1 MRLKAMD
8 YNFSEASKG
17 YLDVV
22 NCKTDMIFGLN
33 SRLSGKIDTEV
44 TSPYIQEYMSW
55 FIPVA
60 PEIPRWKYI
69 LHIFDKYV
77 VIAFLVTVLA
87 IGLLWSFKNYTTYRK
102 SSIKLFIGI
111 VLSPFK
117 LFLGQSRRFHTKSLS
132 HKILVSCIIYL
143 STMMNFFFGTR
154 LAYLLNGKSYEIKI
168 ESVEQL
174 AENNFY
180 VAYYLN
186 RNQFIVSQIP
196 AFRDYPEKFYVNCT
210 WRVISC
216 IERMVADGNMALVG
230 AEKQIIALEKKYYSI
245 PPLVSLKEHLY
256 TIQVSA
262 FFSKGFQLFL

>member
-1 MRLKAMD
+1 MKRFSWFDPKAKFLIIGTNFSDSMLRYIAKYYVINVTLLDSSSGNISTTYPYKTRSVQRIDTERSLIGYCDDSLLSMGEDHFFPMKIPTNWKKTYLRLVYEYVDVFSQCVLCKNRYKGIESEIFVIIFEYLEMRLKAMD

-111 VLSPFK
+111 VLSP
-117 LFLGQSRRFHTKSLS
+117 L
-132 HKILVSCIIYL
+132 
-143 STMMNFFFGTR
+143 NFFGT
-154 LAYLLNGKSYEIKI
+154 
-168 ESVEQL
+168 
-174 AENNFY
+174 
-180 VAYYLN
+180 
-186 RNQFIVSQIP
+186 
-196 AFRDYPEKFYVNCT
+196 
-210 WRVISC
+210 IS
-216 IERMVADGNMALVG
+216 
-230 AEKQIIALEKKYYSI
+230 
-245 PPLVSLKEHLY
+245 
-256 TIQVSA
+256 
-262 FFSKGFQLFL
+262 